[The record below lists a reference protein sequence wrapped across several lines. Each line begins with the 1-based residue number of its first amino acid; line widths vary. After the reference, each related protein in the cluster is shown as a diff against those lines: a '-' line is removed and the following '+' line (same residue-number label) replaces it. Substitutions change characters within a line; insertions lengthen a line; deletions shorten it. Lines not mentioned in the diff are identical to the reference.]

1 MIDTIIADAEDRMKK
16 AVSNV
21 RHEFATVRTG
31 RASAVILERVTV
43 DYYGTPTPLIQ
54 LANITAPE
62 PQMLVVHPYDKTQ
75 MAAMEKAIQASDLGI
90 TPSNDGNVIRLP
102 FPAPTE
108 ERRKELV
115 KLIHKLA
122 EEGRVA
128 VRNIRRDANNHLKDA
143 LKKKEIAEDE
153 ERRTQDEIQKLTDR
167 FVAEI
172 DKALLAKEADLM
184 AV

>member
-1 MIDTIIADAEDRMKK
+1 MIDKVMADAEERMKK

-54 LANITAPE
+54 LANITSPE
-62 PQMLVVHPYDKTQ
+62 AQMLVVHPYDKTQ

-115 KLIHKLA
+115 KLIHKLG

-128 VRNIRRDANNHLKDA
+128 VRNIRRDANEHLKAEEKNHEMSQDD
-143 LKKKEIAEDE
+143 LKRAQDRSQRLTDQYCAELDQMVVAKEKEIME
-153 ERRTQDEIQKLTDR
+153 
-167 FVAEI
+167 V
-172 DKALLAKEADLM
+172 
-184 AV
+184 

>member
-16 AVSNV
+16 AVGNV

-31 RASAVILERVTV
+31 RASAAILERVTV
-43 DYYGTPTPLIQ
+43 DYYGTPTLLVQ

-62 PQMLVVHPYDKTQ
+62 PQLLVVHPYDKSQ

-115 KLIHKLA
+115 KLVHKLA
-122 EEGRVA
+122 EDGRVA
-128 VRNIRRDANNHLKDA
+128 VRNIRRDANEHLKAEEKNHEMGQDD
-143 LKKKEIAEDE
+143 LKRA
-153 ERRTQDEIQKLTDR
+153 QDRSQKLTDQYC
-167 FVAEI
+167 AEL
-172 DKALLAKEADLM
+172 DQMVVAKEKEIM
-184 AV
+184 EV

>member
-1 MIDTIIADAEDRMKK
+1 MIDTIIADAEDRMRK
-16 AVSNV
+16 AVSTV
-21 RHEFATVRTG
+21 RHEFAGVRTG
-31 RASAVILERVTV
+31 RASAAILERVTV

-62 PQMLVVHPYDKTQ
+62 AQLLVVHPYDKTQ

-115 KLIHKLA
+115 KLVHKLA
-122 EEGRVA
+122 EDGKVA
-128 VRNIRRDANNHLKDA
+128 VRNIRRDANEHLKAEEKNHEMSQDD
-143 LKKKEIAEDE
+143 LKRA
-153 ERRTQDEIQKLTDR
+153 QDRSQKLTDHYC
-167 FVAEI
+167 AEL
-172 DKALLAKEADLM
+172 DQMVLAKEKEIM
-184 AV
+184 EV